1 MNIEQQKQNSIAAL
15 RRYNSARADRYRAAI
30 KKIENGKVS
39 DFDLFVEKFHLTE
52 QKHEEQNRH
61 AAFEAQL
68 THEDEETET
77 EKHEDSE

>member
-30 KKIENGKVS
+30 KKIENGNVI
-39 DFDLFVEKFHLTE
+39 DFDLFVEKFHLIE
-52 QKHEEQNRH
+52 QRHEEKERH
-61 AAFEAQL
+61 DAFEAQL

-77 EKHEDSE
+77 EEEVHE